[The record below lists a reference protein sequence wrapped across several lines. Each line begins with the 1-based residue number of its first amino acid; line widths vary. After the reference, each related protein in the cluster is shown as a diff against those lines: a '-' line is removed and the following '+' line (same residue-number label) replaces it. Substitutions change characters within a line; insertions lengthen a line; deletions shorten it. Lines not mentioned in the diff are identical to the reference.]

1 MLKQQSVSLK
11 SYKTAQRQLLPNTEH
26 RSHKR
31 LNNKIEV
38 SHEPTRVREKVM
50 RKFKSA
56 TQAQRFLSTF
66 GVLRNTFKIGLYK
79 LKAAARKLALQ
90 NAISLWNEATQ
101 QAYCA

>member
-1 MLKQQSVSLK
+1 M
-11 SYKTAQRQLLPNTEH
+11 
-26 RSHKR
+26 
-31 LNNKIEV
+31 

-56 TQAQRFLSTF
+56 THAQRFLSTF